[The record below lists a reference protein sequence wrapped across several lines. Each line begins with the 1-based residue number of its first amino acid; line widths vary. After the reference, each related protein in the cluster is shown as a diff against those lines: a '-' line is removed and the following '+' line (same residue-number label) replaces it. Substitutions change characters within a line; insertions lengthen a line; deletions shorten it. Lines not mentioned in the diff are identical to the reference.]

1 MRKSMAFILV
11 FLCVVLAAVPV
22 EATVEAPYRG
32 YIYDAWRT
40 PVEAPN
46 GYLPQLEVNGQDTG
60 SGAFDAPADLFFHEI
75 ARELYIVDS
84 GNNRLVVLDDQLQF
98 KREYVSFVSADGS
111 ETETLKGPQGV
122 FVTDEGTIYIT
133 DQGNARI
140 LVCDQAGTLIKLHG
154 VPKSDVIDE
163 SFEELYQPAK
173 IVVDKGGRM
182 YIQATGE
189 NKGLLSLSDTGE
201 FINYFGSNRVEMTL
215 QTLADMVWKKI
226 LTREQ
231 RRQMAAFVPIEY
243 SNVCIDQ
250 EDFIYAVVKYS
261 ESSRDEI
268 KKLNAMGI
276 NILRVPGAN
285 SFASANYGD
294 LEVLYLENK
303 AQDSAFVDI
312 YVDNLGF
319 INVLDATRCKVFQYD
334 EDSNLVFVF
343 GNQGDQFGSLR
354 SPVSLTGI
362 DDQILVLDDKRST
375 ITVYGRTAFGEK
387 VRTAMELYH
396 DGRYQEAVGPWN
408 DVLRLCS
415 NYPLAY
421 VGLGK
426 AYYQTEDYAEAMASF
441 RLANDR
447 RNYSDAFR
455 LYSMIVIRENFT
467 WIVLVILLIFLLPR
481 LIRGRK
487 KIAAWFGRT
496 IAARI
501 RKLFL
506 SKSRRAD
513 S

>member
-1 MRKSMAFILV
+1 MRKVLALMIV
-11 FLCVVLAAVPV
+11 FLCVALTAVPV
-22 EATVEAPYRG
+22 AATVEAPYRG

-46 GYLPQLEVNGQDTG
+46 GYLPQREVSGDDAG
-60 SGAFDAPADLFFHEI
+60 SGAFKLPADLFFHENT
-75 ARELYIVDS
+75 RELYVVDS
-84 GNNRLVVLDDQLQF
+84 GNNRIVVLDDQLQF
-98 KREYVSFVSADGS
+98 KREYESFAGADG
-111 ETETLKGPQGV
+111 TEKLDNPQGV
-122 FVTDEGTIYIT
+122 FVTDDGIIYVT

-140 LVCDQAGTLIKLHG
+140 LVCDQAGTLITLHG

-163 SFEELYQPAK
+163 SFEELYEPAK

-215 QTLADMVWKKI
+215 QTVADMVWKKI

-261 ESSRDEI
+261 ANSRDEI

-294 LEVLYLENK
+294 LEILYLENK

-312 YVDNLGF
+312 YVDSLGF

-362 DDQILVLDDKRST
+362 DDQILVLDDKRAT
-375 ITVYGRTAFGEK
+375 ITVYGRTAFGKK

-408 DVLRLCS
+408 EVLKLCS

-455 LYSMIVIRENFT
+455 LYSMIVIRDNFT
-467 WIVLVILLIFLLPR
+467 WIVLVILMIFLLPR
-481 LIRGRK
+481 AIRSRK
-487 KIAAWFGRT
+487 KIASWFRKT

-506 SKSRRAD
+506 SQNRRAD